1 MPSFSQSFLASL
13 GQPRFAQGMF
23 EVGQAIG
30 GIGGQL
36 AEKKKRETFQEI
48 AAQGRAA
55 IANQNPAGI
64 MAAAEKMIGL
74 GMVEQ
79 GEALTAEAKKI
90 KREINLRGSVD
101 QMALRLGV
109 PEDERALF
117 SGLNPEQLED
127 TLKDLRKELLDRVPG
142 QSPAVRKSMA
152 ATVGISEE
160 RFNNLNLAKMSDDD
174 FNTFLSGQG
183 GEVKFFQ
190 DESGEIVT
198 RRVNNG
204 LIHENGKWTDPAAL
218 NLSKP
223 PALSKVET
231 ITNKFAEDLAG
242 QGAKSFAEQYENAKK
257 SRDALGSILRSRPL
271 LDDMYTGTLAN
282 VKQEVTKIAKA
293 FGIPVGDLNQKVAN
307 TEVYVAETGRRVAE
321 YITNLGAGTGLS
333 DADREFAKQV
343 VAGEITYDKEALK
356 EVLKALEAGA
366 RENIKEYEATYQR
379 VKGTL
384 KGDAAGAL
392 AFFPESLGVE
402 EVKAT
407 PSRSSVAEKLLE
419 AAREAR
425 TGGGI

>member
-23 EVGQAIG
+23 DVGQAIG

-79 GEALTAEAKKI
+79 GEALTAEAQKI

-109 PEDERALF
+109 PEEERNLF

-152 ATVGISEE
+152 AAVGISEE

-223 PALSKVET
+223 AALQKVET
-231 ITNKFAEDLAG
+231 ITNRFAENLAG
-242 QGAKSFAEQYENAKK
+242 EGAKSFAEQYENAKK

-282 VKQEVTKIAKA
+282 VKQEVTKVAKA
-293 FGIPVGDLNQKVAN
+293 FGIPVGDLNQTVAN

-366 RENIKEYEATYQR
+366 RRTIKEYEATYKR

-384 KGDAAGAL
+384 KGDAAGSL

-402 EVKAT
+402 EVQSP

-425 TGGGI
+425 TSGGI